1 MAYKYCTD
9 CGSRVEY
16 VGSLPKFCSDCGEA
30 LAGAVKRVVKGS
42 IANKKISLKED
53 ETDIMQIPNIRSL
66 QYEVD
71 PMDAKTFNL
80 MDIVGANSP
89 GARQDHE
96 DAPNVEE
103 RTEKA

>member
-1 MAYKYCTD
+1 
-9 CGSRVEY
+9 
-16 VGSLPKFCSDCGEA
+16 
-30 LAGAVKRVVKGS
+30 
-42 IANKKISLKED
+42 
-53 ETDIMQIPNIRSL
+53 MQIPNIRSL

-80 MDIVGANSP
+80 MDIGGANSP